1 MTQDNLEIGQN
12 VTGIYKTGKY
22 IGELVD
28 INERKGLGVLKV
40 LAVTKHPVQG
50 DLHNPNSV
58 DVALFHE
65 RKALS
70 QFEKTNIPLS
80 HIKPYHLDMPDY
92 YDSLRQTLSE
102 QKKSLHEDGS
112 DWANKSLDTLA
123 SLEKDYFK

>member
-1 MTQDNLEIGQN
+1 MQNEFGIGQN

-28 INERKGLGVLKV
+28 INEGKGLGVLKV

-70 QFEKTNIPLS
+70 QFEKTNIPLT
-80 HIKPYHLDMPDY
+80 HIKPYNDNIPDY
-92 YDSLRQTLSE
+92 HQSLRQTLSE
-102 QKKSLHEDGS
+102 QKQSLKEDGS
-112 DWANKSLDTLA
+112 DWANKSLETLA

>member
-1 MTQDNLEIGQN
+1 MQNELEIGQN

-22 IGELVD
+22 IGEMVD
-28 INERKGLGVLKV
+28 INHGKGLGVLKV
-40 LAVTKHPVQG
+40 LAVIKHPVQG
-50 DLHNPNSV
+50 DLHNPNKI

-80 HIKPYHLDMPDY
+80 HIKPYDHDVPNY
-92 YDSLRQTLSE
+92 HDSLVQTLNE
-102 QKKSLHEDGS
+102 QKKSLQEDGS
-112 DWANKSLDTLA
+112 DWAKKSLETLA